1 MNKIF
6 AVSGGNLVVNF
17 VENKPGLKDLKG
29 CGARGPF
36 GCQSWKRAA
45 GGNLKKEKQMAG
57 HSKPLEKKPRKNT
70 Q

>member
-1 MNKIF
+1 MLSERC
-6 AVSGGNLVVNF
+6 V
-17 VENKPGLKDLKG
+17 
-29 CGARGPF
+29 

>member
-29 CGARGPF
+29 CGARGPLDV
-36 GCQSWKRAA
+36 KA
-45 GGNLKKEKQMAG
+45 GKGLQGEI
-57 HSKPLEKKPRKNT
+57 
-70 Q
+70 